1 MKLLALNCKQCGA
14 PIEVL
19 ATAES
24 VTCDF
29 CEARLSV
36 QHTGGT
42 SFTQALDELRERTR
56 KLEKTL
62 GVRTVDKSLRR
73 LDRSWRRRR
82 KGFMVEG
89 RVGML
94 RVPRRWEASF
104 VRITGVVFS
113 SFLFFAAALIFQE
126 GASGTLSWLLVLAV
140 TCLVGGIL
148 LSRMIRKK
156 VDGYHEAHKNYI
168 ELRRKKLR
176 ELRGEDARPIRTHPP
191 GGPQ

>member
-19 ATAES
+19 AKAET

-36 QHTGGT
+36 HHTGGT
-42 SFTQALDELRERTR
+42 SFTQALDELRARTR

-82 KGFMVEG
+82 KDFMIEG
-89 RVGML
+89 SHGEL
-94 RVPRRWEASF
+94 RVPRRWEASLAM
-104 VRITGVVFS
+104 VTGVVSS
-113 SFLFFAAALIFQE
+113 SFLFFVAALIFQD
-126 GASGTLSWLLVLAV
+126 GASGALSWLLFLAV
-140 TCLVGGIL
+140 ACLVVGIL
-148 LSRMIRKK
+148 VSRMIRTKA
-156 VDGYHEAHKNYI
+156 DGYHEAHKSHI

-176 ELRGEDARPIRTHPP
+176 ELRGGDARPGRTHPRGKP
-191 GGPQ
+191 L